1 MTLSDQIENTY
12 FLPLAFCIC
21 RCLTGMDIMQK
32 GCSDFFQTES
42 SNLSKAF
49 TDTMSAVS
57 ELPSESVILQMSA
70 II

>member
-1 MTLSDQIENTY
+1 
-12 FLPLAFCIC
+12 
-21 RCLTGMDIMQK
+21 MDIMQK